1 MLLLHGWAQRGLP
14 VLPCCLVLILFWTGI
29 SAVSHCGA
37 TLGSWPCLCGL
48 NQHPSCTQGSDPA
61 WTPLSPDY
69 LCDLPWFE
77 PFLSLR
83 LSRKRFSTPCRS
95 AGTSGDRQP
104 RPPAALCALPAQRSA
119 QPSAAL
125 AAAQPAWW
133 CPCCRELCRVPSP
146 AANRGTELGD
156 PSMSCAMG
164 TSCVPRPASRVLPSQ
179 KANKGCW
186 ALPKKSL
193 LPSVC
198 VGCQR

>member
-1 MLLLHGWAQRGLP
+1 MLLLHGWALRGLP
-14 VLPCCLVLILFWTGI
+14 VLPYCLVLILFWTGI

-37 TLGSWPCLCGL
+37 TLGSWPCPCGL
-48 NQHPSCTQGSDPA
+48 NQHPSCTQARDPA

-83 LSRKRFSTPCRS
+83 LSRKCFSTLCRS
-95 AGTSGDRQP
+95 AGMSGARQP

-133 CPCCRELCRVPSP
+133 CPCCRALSCPFPCCKQRDRAGRPQHKLCHGYILR
-146 AANRGTELGD
+146 AE
-156 PSMSCAMG
+156 
-164 TSCVPRPASRVLPSQ
+164 TSFEGVTVAES
-179 KANKGCW
+179 K
-186 ALPKKSL
+186 
-193 LPSVC
+193 
-198 VGCQR
+198 